1 VRAWDGSQWSGWSV
15 SGHFEIDN
23 VAPETENAEF
33 VDATRAFGRYALESS
48 VQISWTDFGDEG
60 SGLADYL
67 VGINSGRI
75 EDAMEVQGT
84 SITVPE
90 LELGE
95 EATIHVRAR
104 DGAGNISDLIST
116 RVFVLNPDGN
126 WDIRNEVAA
135 TGDGASTSGQT
146 SPEGPVHVEMSMTA
160 GKPVLRWRYESGI
173 EYIVER
179 CSSMDGDD
187 FWQNA
192 TDDRFTV
199 DGSWVV
205 WVTTDAD
212 LVAADPTGFFRVIEQ
227 PSASTEPPVEEP
239 PIVEPPPKP
248 DGPSYIPA
256 TLKGYTGMIYA
267 NWSWLKH
274 YWPMILAMFS

>member
-1 VRAWDGSQWSGWSV
+1 
-15 SGHFEIDN
+15 
-23 VAPETENAEF
+23 
-33 VDATRAFGRYALESS
+33 
-48 VQISWTDFGDEG
+48 
-60 SGLADYL
+60 
-67 VGINSGRI
+67 
-75 EDAMEVQGT
+75 
-84 SITVPE
+84 
-90 LELGE
+90 
-95 EATIHVRAR
+95 
-104 DGAGNISDLIST
+104 
-116 RVFVLNPDGN
+116 
-126 WDIRNEVAA
+126 
-135 TGDGASTSGQT
+135 
-146 SPEGPVHVEMSMTA
+146 MTA

-192 TDDRFTV
+192 TDNRFTV

-248 DGPSYIPA
+248 DGPAYIPA
-256 TLKGYTGMIYA
+256 TLKRYTGMIYA